1 MVLGIVI
8 AHTSDWN
15 ITAIYVFVSGIETII
30 SPSLNSFSLLHFW
43 VSF

>member
-15 ITAIYVFVSGIETII
+15 ITAI
-30 SPSLNSFSLLHFW
+30 
-43 VSF
+43 